1 MKKALVTIIITL
13 LSIGILAP
21 KLVGNQ
27 FSSTLDVFAEKVNNA
42 PGYTVEI
49 KKISS
54 TWFSTEALIVIGLD
68 TASFTGLPD
77 TTISEDYSVAI
88 EINAQHGP
96 FLFNEHSNLAWLSWT
111 VNVDDQALREHLEWP
126 ENKNFYQV
134 NGLMELFGN
143 HSYQDKIAAFT
154 ATVTPDKVE
163 MVFSG
168 YQGSGLYN
176 GQEFTYQGSAA
187 DLSATT
193 DNSDFEMKN
202 LTLDM
207 QTSASLEQIFN
218 TGLYD
223 SETILN
229 FASVKFNDND
239 NENIKLT
246 DFYVSASSFLNKV
259 KQQGN
264 MKISYGVKAADINE
278 YQVQDLALDVAV
290 NNISG
295 KFVKSYHSFSQTLGD
310 DSAAEIQ
317 EKMLNF
323 FQENLLTLLNDEP
336 QFNITSLRG
345 TFPEGKFNATMHTS
359 LVDVS
364 ALPTPIED
372 QQFWLAH
379 ALVNGKVTGD
389 KAVIEFF
396 AKHIMKKQLQG
407 NPQAQDMTA
416 EEIDQIAIQQVPQML
431 AMLTEQG
438 LLVATDTQYTTDFML
453 KDSQFKVNEKLIPLP
468 L

>member
-1 MKKALVTIIITL
+1 MKKALILIITF

-27 FSSTLDVFAEKVNNA
+27 FSATLDAMAEKVNNA

-54 TWFSTEALIVIGLD
+54 HWFSTEALLIIGLD
-68 TASFTGLPD
+68 TASLTGLPD
-77 TTISEDYSVAI
+77 TTVNEDYSLAI

-96 FLFNEHSNLAWLSWT
+96 FLFNEQSNLAWLSWT
-111 VNVDDQALREHLEWP
+111 VNVDDQALREHLDWP
-126 ENKNFYQV
+126 KNKKFYQI
-134 NGLMELFGN
+134 NGLMELLGG

-154 ATVTPDKVE
+154 AKVTPNKVDV
-163 MVFSG
+163 VFSG
-168 YQGSGLYN
+168 YQGTGQYD

-193 DNSDFEMKN
+193 DNSDFAMKN
-202 LTLDM
+202 FTLNM
-207 QTSASLEQIFN
+207 QVSASLEQIFN

-229 FASVKFNDND
+229 FASIKFNDKNS
-239 NENIKLT
+239 ENIKLT

-278 YQVQDLALDVAV
+278 YQVQDLALDLAV

-295 KFVKSYHSFSQTLGD
+295 KFVKAYHNFSQTLGD
-310 DSAAEIQ
+310 DGPEEIK
-317 EKMLNF
+317 EKMLDF
-323 FQENLLTLLNDEP
+323 FQDNLLTLLNDEP

-345 TFPEGKFNATMHTS
+345 TFPEGKFNATVHTS

-364 ALPTPIED
+364 VLPTPIED

-396 AKHIMKKQLQG
+396 AKQIMKQQIQA
-407 NPQAQDMTA
+407 NPQAQNMTT

-431 AMLTEQG
+431 TMLTEQG
-438 LLVATDTQYTTDFML
+438 LLVATETHYTTDFVL

-468 L
+468 F